1 MNRWFRR
8 LSLLT
13 AGLLAAGSL
22 VSATQ
27 LRTVDDDGW
36 CREGGSDH
44 RARHCEV
51 REATLPARGQIEVDA
66 HPNGGI
72 DVEGWDKKEILLQV
86 KVVAQAPSEAD
97 AKKLASQVE
106 VETAGTIRVRGPRT
120 HGKRGWWASFRLKVP
135 AHSNLSL
142 ETLNGG
148 IGIADVAGT
157 IEFRTTNGGVD
168 LTGVGGDVRGKT
180 TNGGLRVRLE
190 GKTWAGRGL
199 DVETT
204 NGGVRLTIPEGYNAE
219 LETRTTNGGVDVDFP
234 VTVQGRIDKRLN
246 VTLGD
251 GGPTVRATT
260 TNGGVRVQRH

>member
-13 AGLLAAGSL
+13 VGLLSAGSL
-22 VSATQ
+22 ASASQ

-36 CREGGSDH
+36 CHEGGSDH

-51 REATLPARGQIEVDA
+51 REVTLPARGRIEVDA

-72 DVEGWDKKEILLQV
+72 DVEGWDKEEIQLQV
-86 KVVAQAPSEAD
+86 KVVAQAPSEPE
-97 AKKLASQVE
+97 AKKLATQVE
-106 VETAGTIRVRGPRT
+106 VETTGIIRVRGPRT
-120 HGKRGWWASFRLKVP
+120 RGKNGWWASFRLKVP
-135 AHSNLSL
+135 AQSNLSL
-142 ETLNGG
+142 ETQNGG
-148 IGIADVAGT
+148 IGIEDVAGE
-157 IEFRTTNGGVD
+157 IEFRTTNGGVE
-168 LTGVGGDVRGKT
+168 LKGIGGNVHGKT
-180 TNGGLRVRLE
+180 TNGGLRVHLE

-204 NGGVRLTIPEGYNAE
+204 NGGVKLMIPEGYSAE
-219 LETRTTNGGVDVDFP
+219 LETGTTNGRIDVGFP

-251 GGPTVRATT
+251 GGPTVRAKT
-260 TNGGVRVQRH
+260 TNGGVHVRRR